1 MRRLLTVAV
10 ILLVVLAAAGWLARE
25 QLGEILFARAVE
37 ATYGT
42 DATAGLD
49 DGLHVILC
57 GTGSPL
63 PDPDRSGPC
72 ALVIAGKQV
81 FLVDAGSGAGRRIGQ
96 IGVPLAKVDATFLT
110 HFHSDHIDGMGEVL
124 MLRWAGSGRKV
135 PMPVYGPPGVDKV
148 VSGFD
153 TAYTADYGY
162 RIAHHGA
169 DIMPRS
175 GAGAQAFTIPSQDGV
190 QTVYDKNGIKVR
202 AFAVKHDP
210 VEPALGYRFDYKGRS
225 VVISGDT
232 APTAIVSRVCNG
244 CDVLVHEVLNP
255 EMVGKIAA
263 TARQRRDP
271 RIAKI
276 MSDIPGYHSSPV
288 AVAGIAQRGKAR
300 MLLFTHIVPR
310 MPTRLLHPYFLRGV
324 AKAYSG
330 EVVMGE
336 DGMLISLPARS
347 KEIERADLL

>member
-1 MRRLLTVAV
+1 MRRVVIGLLFIIAV
-10 ILLVVLAAAGWLARE
+10 LLGLAWHSRDR
-25 QLGEILFARAVE
+25 LGEIVFERAVK
-37 ATYGT
+37 ASYGA
-42 DATAGLD
+42 DATKGLP

-63 PDPDRSGPC
+63 PDPQRSGPC
-72 ALVIAGKQV
+72 TLVLAGKQL
-81 FLVDAGSGAGRRIGQ
+81 FLVDAGAGAGRRIGQ
-96 IGVPLAKVDATFLT
+96 IGVPPGKIDATLLT
-110 HFHSDHIDGMGEVL
+110 HFHSDHIDGLGEVL
-124 MLRWAGSGRKV
+124 MLHWAGSGRETQ
-135 PMPVYGPPGVDKV
+135 MLIYGPEGVDRI

-175 GAGAQAFTIPSQDGV
+175 GAGGRAVTVATSATPVPIYDRGGVKISAFQ
-190 QTVYDKNGIKVR
+190 
-202 AFAVKHDP
+202 VKHDP

-232 APTAIVSRVCNG
+232 APTASVSRACSG

-255 EMVGKIAA
+255 AMVGAISRTAA
-263 TARQRRDP
+263 DHGDK

-288 AVAGIAQRGKAR
+288 AVATIARKGKAQ
-300 MLLFTHIVPR
+300 MLIFTHIVPR
-310 MPTRLLHPYFLRGV
+310 MPSRLLHPYFLRGV
-324 AKAYSG
+324 SAAYSG
-330 EVVMGE
+330 KVVMGE
-336 DGMLISLPARS
+336 DGMRISLPAGSDR
-347 KEIERADLL
+347 IEQADLL